1 MATTLKRAD
10 RLAADQQM
18 IDGTQKFLAQ
28 NATLTFG
35 SQTMTPAAIVAVFQ
49 HRIQTAKAALDAD
62 AVRVAAVKVDR
73 DERATT
79 AKAVNAFRRWVVATF
94 TESPDTLATFGL
106 KARKA
111 GKAKVEVKAQAV
123 TKSKATREARGT
135 KGSRQKKAI
144 HGTVTPP
151 ATSGTATAPANAPTT
166 PATK

>member
-35 SQTMTPAAIVAVFQ
+35 SQTMAPADIVAVYQ
-49 HRIQTAKAALDAD
+49 KRIQTAQAALNAD
-62 AVRVAAVKVDR
+62 AARTAAIKVDR

-79 AKAVNAFRRWVVATF
+79 GKTVKAFRRFVQATYS
-94 TESPDTLATFGL
+94 ESPDTLAAFGL
-106 KARKA
+106 KVHKT
-111 GKAKVEVKAQAV
+111 GKATVEVKAQAV
-123 TKSKATREARGT
+123 TKSQATREARGT
-135 KGSRQKKAI
+135 KGSRQKAAI
-144 HGTVTPP
+144 HGTVTP
-151 ATSGTATAPANAPTT
+151 ATSGTTTATGTTPTT